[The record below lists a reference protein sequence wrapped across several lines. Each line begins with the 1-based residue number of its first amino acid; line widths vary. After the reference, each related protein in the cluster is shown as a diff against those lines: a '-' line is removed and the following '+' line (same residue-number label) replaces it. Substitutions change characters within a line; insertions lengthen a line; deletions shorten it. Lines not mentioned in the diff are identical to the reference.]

1 MCLVAMT
8 FLPLV
13 AQEQMRGERVA
24 SPGAQVVS
32 VGGLFVTA
40 PYQATGPGRGGR
52 LRLEW
57 VDPPEFRVEEN
68 AAIC

>member
-1 MCLVAMT
+1 MRWNEALPVVCDGARIVA
-8 FLPLV
+8 
-13 AQEQMRGERVA
+13 
-24 SPGAQVVS
+24 

-40 PYQATGPGRGGR
+40 PYQARDAGRGGR

-57 VDPPEFRVEEN
+57 VDPPEFRVEES